1 MLGLKSRC
9 AYGCQPLVF
18 TLLVVIIVASEAS
31 LKERMLS
38 SKSFLMRGAVACLTA
53 PVLAG
58 CEPPPPVSLV
68 LFLDSSASFERHREP
83 ALQLISDVASNLD
96 PHLDH
101 ISAFRV
107 ASGVQW
113 LYSSEKTSDKKLK
126 DALTGYLSVDHDD
139 NGTAYGTALEGSVAE
154 AQRAP
159 ATPSRTAVL
168 LIGDGADERSLNGRN
183 VDWEKLPRQFQT
195 FPKNA
200 RLYFLF
206 ISPKAGHR
214 FRETLLP
221 VLGDR
226 LALYTPETSTDGT
239 AKNNIIDYLKNSSQE
254 AK

>member
-1 MLGLKSRC
+1 MS
-9 AYGCQPLVF
+9 GCHYYV
-18 TLLVVIIVASEAS
+18 E
-31 LKERMLS
+31 LKELMLS
-38 SKSFLMRGAVACLTA
+38 LKSFLAQACVAVAAASALS
-53 PVLAG
+53 G

-68 LFLDSSASFERHREP
+68 MFLDSSASFERHRGP

-96 PHLDH
+96 PHIDH

-107 ASGVQW
+107 ASGVHW

-126 DALTGYLSVDHDD
+126 DALNGYLNVNRDD
-139 NGTAYGTALEGSVAE
+139 NGTAYGTALEGSIKEAKRVA
-154 AQRAP
+154 AG
-159 ATPSRTAVL
+159 TSRTAVL

-183 VDWEKLPRQFQT
+183 VDWEKLPRQFQS

-206 ISPKAGHR
+206 VSPTAGHR

-226 LALYTPETSTDGT
+226 LALYTPEASTDGT
-239 AKNNIIDYLKNSSQE
+239 AKNKILEYLKYDSQE